1 MVESDA
7 VMSQEREKVI
17 SKVWSL
23 SDHVDIL
30 YKNEEVNFTEK
41 HSILCVKGNVECIRI
56 PIEGW

>member
-1 MVESDA
+1 
-7 VMSQEREKVI
+7 MSQEREKVI